1 MPAIVIRINCY
12 ASLLTVLLDD
22 DCSLDMSI
30 LLASQTNLLGVSSVV
45 VFKQC
50 TCYPETT
57 NRLIQGNRL
66 YDSNCTRIFCLK
78 IQSFHSGARIDRQR
92 LARRPPLRRKR
103 PTELQKDARRFVR
116 LRVSRHS
123 VTNLGKLYEWCTIAT
138 SQKRDCSRRQQQ
150 RRIPDPCPR
159 LVKPVL

>member
-57 NRLIQGNRL
+57 NRLIQGTDFMIL
-66 YDSNCTRIFCLK
+66 TAHEY
-78 IQSFHSGARIDRQR
+78 
-92 LARRPPLRRKR
+92 
-103 PTELQKDARRFVR
+103 
-116 LRVSRHS
+116 S
-123 VTNLGKLYEWCTIAT
+123 V
-138 SQKRDCSRRQQQ
+138 
-150 RRIPDPCPR
+150 
-159 LVKPVL
+159 